1 MAILLSDPESPLL
14 ENGDL
19 PFLLDGWIDT
29 APFED
34 LIGIELVQVE
44 GGKAILECQAR
55 VKLTQGGGVVH
66 GGVLTTL
73 ADTAVAMAIKSLL
86 PEGTVFATTELKM
99 QFLTPVRSGRIRA
112 SAEVC
117 SSEERTYYGRAT
129 LYDSSAVEVAL
140 FTSVFRV
147 ARNQPFV
154 VDEKPES

>member
-1 MAILLSDPESPLL
+1 MATLLDNPESLL
-14 ENGDL
+14 IGDGKL
-19 PFLLDGWIDT
+19 PFKLDGWIDT

-34 LIGIELVQVE
+34 LIGIELVQVG
-44 GGKAILECQAR
+44 GGKAILSCQAR

-86 PEGTVFATTELKM
+86 PERTVFATTELQM
-99 QFLTPVRSGRIRA
+99 QFLAPVRTGRIRA
-112 SAEVC
+112 TAEVC
-117 SSEERTYYGRAT
+117 NSEERTYYGRAT
-129 LYDSSAVEVAL
+129 LYDDSDVEVAL

-154 VDEKPES
+154 IEEKPES

>member
-1 MAILLSDPESPLL
+1 MAKLLDNPESLL
-14 ENGDL
+14 IEDGNL
-19 PFLLDGWIDT
+19 PFKLEGWIDT

-34 LIGIELVQVE
+34 LIGIELVQV
-44 GGKAILECQAR
+44 GGGEAILDCQAR

-66 GGVLTTL
+66 GGVLTAL

-86 PEGTVFATTELKM
+86 PEGTVFATTELQM
-99 QFLTPVRSGRIRA
+99 RFLTPVRSGRIRA
-112 SAEVC
+112 YAEVC

-129 LYDSSAVEVAL
+129 LYDASDVEVAL

-154 VDEKPES
+154 VDEKPE